1 MTKVELTHKS
11 MQLNYQFPV
20 QVGELKATLTAGV
33 WVYHKEKEENTYD
46 CEFLDINEIT
56 YMGMEIKGYENLT
69 KFKKFHK
76 EMGID
81 FDFELNKEFEKV
93 MTKTRLDKLVKEIKF

>member
-11 MQLNYQFPV
+11 MNLNYEFDI
-20 QVGELKATLTAGV
+20 QVGELKARLQAGV
-33 WVYHKEKEENTYD
+33 WVYKKDDGNTYD
-46 CEFLDINEIT
+46 CEFMDTLNIT
-56 YMGMEIKGYENLT
+56 YMGMEIKGYENWT

-81 FDFELNKEFEKV
+81 FDTALNKEFEKV
-93 MTKTRLDKLVKEIKF
+93 MTKERLDKLVKEIKF

>member
-11 MQLNYQFPV
+11 MYLNYEFDV
-20 QVGELKATLTAGV
+20 QVGELKARLQAAV
-33 WVYHKEKEENTYD
+33 WVHKKDDGNTYD
-46 CEFLDINEIT
+46 CEFMDTLNIT
-56 YMGMEIKGYENLT
+56 YMGIEIKGYEDWT

-81 FDFELNKEFEKV
+81 FDKALDKEFEKV
-93 MTKTRLDKLVKEIKF
+93 MTKERLDKLVKDIKF